1 MNTIRYSSIT
11 KTEDFAKT
19 RQRGF
24 VFKNQFMVIF
34 VNKNNSQVT
43 KVGLSVSKRVGNA
56 VNRNKVKRR
65 LRAIFSLVNI
75 VAGVDIL
82 VVARLKASFASY
94 KELSHS
100 IFNLTKKA
108 GILEDI

>member
-43 KVGLSVSKRVGNA
+43 QVGLSVSKRVGNA

-65 LRAIFSLVNI
+65 LRAVFSLVNI

-100 IFNLTKKA
+100 IFSLTKKA

>member
-1 MNTIRYSSIT
+1 VNTIRYSSIT

-43 KVGLSVSKRVGNA
+43 QVGLSVSKRVGNA

-100 IFNLTKKA
+100 IFSLTKKA

>member
-11 KTEDFAKT
+11 KPEDFAKT

-24 VFKNQFMVIF
+24 VFKNQFIVIF

-43 KVGLSVSKRVGNA
+43 QIGLSVGKRVGNA
-56 VNRNKVKRR
+56 VIRNKVKRR
-65 LRAIFSLVNI
+65 LRAILSLVNI
-75 VAGVDIL
+75 VAGADIL
-82 VVARLKASFASY
+82 VVARLKASLASY

-108 GILEDI
+108 GISEDI

>member
-43 KVGLSVSKRVGNA
+43 QVGLSVSKRVGNA

-100 IFNLTKKA
+100 IFSLTKKA